1 MLEPSAGFPWARIR
15 PKAGAH
21 KKIER
26 GRDHE
31 KEDGMF
37 TGLDG
42 AAECADRLRR
52 RLTAE
57 DVSGTLPPETP
68 MTPEETEFQSG
79 RVEGGTYTNEFLSV
93 ACQLGD
99 EWTYLTDEEIAQL
112 NGEIGESLTDEE
124 LSEMFSNGK
133 TVQDMYAASADGTA
147 TINVIFEDMGVLYGA
162 ALDEDAYINLVMP
175 TLEDALM
182 QAGMSDIQVEAGS
195 MEFAGADHS
204 TLRVTSTISEIPV
217 YELMVCVK
225 EGNYMGVITLASY
238 LEDTTEEMAALFTAL
253 PQ

>member
-52 RLTAE
+52 RL
-57 DVSGTLPPETP
+57 SGGCLRHVAAGDPDDPGGNGVPEWP
-68 MTPEETEFQSG
+68 GGG
-79 RVEGGTYTNEFLSV
+79 RTYTNEFLSV

>member
-1 MLEPSAGFPWARIR
+1 MLEPSAGFPV
-15 PKAGAH
+15 GAYSAEGRSAQE
-21 KKIER
+21 IER

-52 RLTAE
+52 RL
-57 DVSGTLPPETP
+57 SGGCLRHVAAETP

-238 LEDTTEEMAALFTAL
+238 LEDTTEEMGRPGSPPL

>member
-42 AAECADRLRR
+42 AAEC
-52 RLTAE
+52 
-57 DVSGTLPPETP
+57 
-68 MTPEETEFQSG
+68 
-79 RVEGGTYTNEFLSV
+79 
-93 ACQLGD
+93 
-99 EWTYLTDEEIAQL
+99 
-112 NGEIGESLTDEE
+112 
-124 LSEMFSNGK
+124 
-133 TVQDMYAASADGTA
+133 
-147 TINVIFEDMGVLYGA
+147 
-162 ALDEDAYINLVMP
+162 
-175 TLEDALM
+175 
-182 QAGMSDIQVEAGS
+182 
-195 MEFAGADHS
+195 ADHS

>member
-52 RLTAE
+52 RL
-57 DVSGTLPPETP
+57 SGGCLRHVAAGDPDDPGG
-68 MTPEETEFQSG
+68 TEFQSG